1 MLVTVFVGIGAF
13 MIWGAVVGHRLR
25 LFRCATCKSF
35 VEENA
40 ATCGRC
46 GGRIVGEIANLRD
59 RLDRE
64 EELEAQEPAAA
75 TPDAREP
82 DAADFDTH

>member
-1 MLVTVFVGIGAF
+1 MFVGMGAF

-46 GGRIVGEIANLRD
+46 GGRVVGEIGDLRG
-59 RLDRE
+59 RLNRE
-64 EELEAQEPAAA
+64 REAELEAQDRAAA
-75 TPDAREP
+75 PPAL
-82 DAADFDTH
+82 